1 MVVQTI
7 KKLVL
12 YHLEESIGVEEIHVE
27 EKMEVQLVH
36 PGVLLVHSRVLLV
49 HLVIAPSQDLE
60 HPTEF
65 SSLHSFFLL
74 LTSNHALN

>member
-7 KKLVL
+7 EELVL
-12 YHLEESIGVEEIHVE
+12 YHVEESIEVEEIHVE
-27 EKMEVQLVH
+27 GIQLVH

-60 HPTEF
+60 HPTQF

-74 LTSNHALN
+74 LTSNHALT